1 MDGAVYVGIDLGK
14 RFHQVA
20 VVDGEQ
26 RELLPSFRI
35 GRGQAGLNE
44 LLQAVTAQGVAVA
57 ETVFTIEAT
66 TEWWNALA
74 WPLSEQGYRVYLAP
88 PTKAHA
94 LRRFYA
100 QHTKTDVT
108 DAAALARLPL
118 VDPGLKPL
126 WRPSPACR
134 SLLRLCRLRWKGRCR
149 IADLKR
155 RISHLAETVQPGID
169 LVLPVRYSQSGRLY
183 LRRYLAP
190 ERAKRLGKKR
200 LGDLMLKASW
210 GKLSA
215 ERLDAL
221 WACVQDA
228 PALGLHADE
237 LQLEINAQLDELEA
251 VEAQV
256 ARLDARI
263 AELYGQ
269 VDPGQ
274 RLLAV
279 RGLGEFLAAALTAH
293 IGDVERFPSAKALI
307 AYAGLAP
314 RVKASAGHT
323 SPGQSITKKGSPY
336 LRAWAFLGASCCRQF
351 DPALK
356 AYYQRLRTRD
366 KHYLLATCA
375 TAARLLERVYDLLS
389 EEVSENSE
397 SLGQRE
403 NRDSVPT
410 RRTA

>member
-1 MDGAVYVGIDLGK
+1 M
-14 RFHQVA
+14 
-20 VVDGEQ
+20 
-26 RELLPSFRI
+26 
-35 GRGQAGLNE
+35 
-44 LLQAVTAQGVAVA
+44 
-57 ETVFTIEAT
+57 
-66 TEWWNALA
+66 
-74 WPLSEQGYRVYLAP
+74 
-88 PTKAHA
+88 
-94 LRRFYA
+94 
-100 QHTKTDVT
+100 
-108 DAAALARLPL
+108 
-118 VDPGLKPL
+118 
-126 WRPSPACR
+126 
-134 SLLRLCRLRWKGRCR
+134 
-149 IADLKR
+149 
-155 RISHLAETVQPGID
+155 QPGID